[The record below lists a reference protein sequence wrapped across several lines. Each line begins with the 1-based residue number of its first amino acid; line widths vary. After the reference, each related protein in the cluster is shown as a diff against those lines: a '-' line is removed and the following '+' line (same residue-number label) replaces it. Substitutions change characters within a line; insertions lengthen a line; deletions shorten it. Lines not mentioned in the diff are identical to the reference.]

1 MSKKVTL
8 ALCLVVAGCG
18 PKPDFV
24 PFTVYATGETA
35 VYGYVTDL
43 YSCGLEDAHVVVENS
58 DLRALTNSRG
68 QYRLRLPASTSHGF
82 TVEKSGFN
90 SVSVRV
96 EVGANPLRH
105 DVQLLSECKDGDCP
119 AYKPPCQAAR
129 MSE

>member
-1 MSKKVTL
+1 MSKKMTL

-24 PFTVYATGETA
+24 PFNVYATGETA

-43 YSCGLEDAHVVVENS
+43 YSCGLGDAQVLVENS
-58 DLRALTNSRG
+58 DLHTPTNSRG
-68 QYRLRLPASTSHGF
+68 QYRLRLTSFTSYDF
-82 TVEKSGFN
+82 TVEKSGFT
-90 SVSVRV
+90 SASVRV
-96 EVGANPLRH
+96 EVGEDPLRH